1 MRNREP
7 RQEEAALLVEAESFQ
22 NLGGWVIDQQFMDQM
37 GSPFLLAH
45 GLGKPVADAITRVQF
60 PATGTYR
67 VWVRTRDWV
76 GEWKKPGTPS
86 AQRAEGSPG
95 AFQLLV
101 NGMALATTF
110 GTEGAEWHWQDG
122 GFVEIM
128 DMEATLALHDL
139 TGFEGRCDAIL
150 FTQDTGA
157 VPARLPATLEDG
169 GAFDFVVAGGGIA
182 GVCAAVAA
190 ARKGLCVALVQDRH
204 VLGGNNSSEVRV
216 WLGGE
221 IRQEPYPNIGNL
233 VAELEPAKRGHY
245 GPGNTADLYEDDKRL
260 ALCRAEKKLT
270 LFLGWR
276 MNEVAVAGNS
286 IRDVVAQEITTGR
299 RVKLAGRW
307 FADCTGDGELG
318 FRAGADFDIKLKQH
332 MGPTNFWSIKDTGQP
347 TSFPR
352 CPWAL
357 RLDDKPF
364 PGRGEYFGQFAKPGI
379 SSLGGWFWESG
390 FDRDPIADG
399 ERIRDW
405 NFRAL
410 YGAWDALKNVDGAYP
425 THELNFAA
433 YIAGKRE
440 SRRLLG
446 DLVLT
451 HEDVMTG
458 RKFPDACFPCT
469 WSVDLHYPEA
479 QYRQGFEGE
488 EFISVSKHDLYPKPF
503 WAPYRCLYSR
513 NIINLFMAGRDISVT
528 HEALGAVRVMRTGGM
543 MGEAIGL
550 AVSLCRKHSCDP
562 RDVYG
567 RHLEEMKQ
575 LLVAGVPRRPTH
587 THAHRGSQDEG

>member
-1 MRNREP
+1 MT
-7 RQEEAALLVEAESFQ
+7 LFVEAESFRD
-22 NLGGWVIDQQFMDQM
+22 LGGWVIDQQFMDQM
-37 GSPFLLAH
+37 GSSFLLAH
-45 GLGKPVADAITRVQF
+45 GLGKPVADATTKVRF

-76 GEWKKPGTPS
+76 GEWKQPGTLP
-86 AQRAEGSPG
+86 AQRAEGTPG
-95 AFQLLV
+95 AFQLHV
-101 NGMALATTF
+101 NGQPLATTF
-110 GTEGAEWHWQDG
+110 GTEGAAWHWQDG
-122 GFVEIM
+122 GAVEIKNV
-128 DMEATLALHDL
+128 DATLTLHDL

-150 FTQDTGA
+150 FTQDTGS
-157 VPARLPATLEDG
+157 VPARLPAAVEDG
-169 GAFDFVVAGGGIA
+169 GAFDFVVVGGGIA
-182 GVCAAVAA
+182 GVCAAVTA
-190 ARKGLCVALVQDRH
+190 AREGLRVALVQDRP

-221 IRQEPYPNIGNL
+221 TRLEPYPNIGNL

-245 GPGNTADLYEDDKRL
+245 GPGNTADLYEDDKRIT
-260 ALCRAEKKLT
+260 LCRAEKNLK

-276 MNEVAVAGNS
+276 VNEVEVAGGA
-286 IRDVVAQEITTGR
+286 IRSVTAQEITTSR

-318 FRAGADFDIKLKQH
+318 ARAGADFDITLKQH
-332 MGPTNFWSIKDTGQP
+332 LGPTNVWNVKDTGKP
-347 TSFPR
+347 TTFPR

-364 PGRGEYFGQFAKPGI
+364 PGRGEHGGQFAKPGV

-390 FDRDPIADG
+390 FDRDPIAEG

-405 NFRAL
+405 NFRAM

-451 HEDVMTG
+451 REDVLT
-458 RKFPDACFPCT
+458 RREFPDACFPCT
-469 WSVDLHYPEA
+469 WSVDLHYPEEK
-479 QYRQGFEGE
+479 YRQGFEGE
-488 EFISVSKHDLYPKPF
+488 EFISISMHDRYQTPF

-513 NIINLFMAGRDISVT
+513 NIPNLFMAGRDISVT
-528 HEALGAVRVMRTGGM
+528 HEALGAVRVMRTAGM

-550 AVSLCRKHSCDP
+550 AVALCRQRKALP
-562 RDVYG
+562 RDVHEHYLTEFHKLLKRG
-567 RHLEEMKQ
+567 VKQ
-575 LLVAGVPRRPTH
+575 
-587 THAHRGSQDEG
+587 S